1 MGPVQRTSARGTRA
15 AMLSLKSAVSHAAHQ
30 VVCRQALLALRAS
43 PSCLGFVGFVWLV
56 PDEEIVLDRNA
67 DGIVVLTGGTSRVT
81 DALELLA
88 AGRGKRLLIS
98 GVNPGTTTSDI
109 AHQVSEY
116 SRFLSCCV
124 DLDYSA
130 LNTLGN
136 AVETRRW
143 VDRPRLSFAHHRHVG
158 LPHAARARRDRP
170 PASRRRADPVPGR
183 RRTGCASSRG
193 GRTATTTR
201 LVLSEYF
208 KYLFAKVRMRFDSR
222 DRRGHRQSRLRRSPA
237 LMRRAGN
244 RFHSIESP
252 IVAFPCPDSSA
263 SLLFNCCSM

>member
-1 MGPVQRTSARGTRA
+1 MIAHHRCRKGPAQGILARGTRA
-15 AMLSLKSAVSHAAHQ
+15 AMLSLNSAVTTRRLRSFA
-30 VVCRQALLALRAS
+30 VRFSLLCGIAIV
-43 PSCLGFVGFVWLV
+43 LGFVGFVSLV

-124 DLDYSA
+124 DLDYAA

-136 AVETRRW
+136 AVQTRRW
-143 VDRPRLSFAHHRHVG
+143 AQAHNFSSLIIVTSAYHMPRALAEIAHQLPDVALIPYPVVSDRLRIEPWWSN
-158 LPHAARARRDRP
+158 
-170 PASRRRADPVPGR
+170 SE
-183 RRTGCASSRG
+183 
-193 GRTATTTR
+193 TTK
-201 LVLSEYF
+201 LVLSEYL
-208 KYLFAKVRMRFDSR
+208 KYLFAKVRMRFDTVAAGDGSR
-222 DRRGHRQSRLRRSPA
+222 RVAEARGS
-237 LMRRAGN
+237 
-244 RFHSIESP
+244 
-252 IVAFPCPDSSA
+252 
-263 SLLFNCCSM
+263 

>member
-1 MGPVQRTSARGTRA
+1 MPSLRKVVRRRRMGSIG
-15 AMLSLKSAVSHAAHQ
+15 LKLLLLG
-30 VVCRQALLALRAS
+30 ALLVVG
-43 PSCLGFVGFVWLV
+43 GFGYFVWLV
-56 PDEEIVLDRNA
+56 PNREVVLDRNA
-67 DGIVVLTGGTSRVT
+67 DGIVVLTGGTSRVA

-88 AGRGKRLLIS
+88 SGRGKRLLIS

-143 VDRPRLSFAHHRHVG
+143 VLDRGFHSLIIVTSAYHMPRALAEIAHQ
-158 LPHAARARRDRP
+158 LPDVALIPFPVVADRLRVEP
-170 PASRRRADPVPGR
+170 WWSNG
-183 RRTGCASSRG
+183 
-193 GRTATTTR
+193 TTTR

-208 KYLFAKVRMRFDSR
+208 KYLFAKVRMRFDSVT
-222 DRRGHRQSRLRRSPA
+222 A
-237 LMRRAGN
+237 EATNN
-244 RFHSIESP
+244 RMSDAH
-252 IVAFPCPDSSA
+252 
-263 SLLFNCCSM
+263 L